1 MGLELYFYDTNF
13 YKKGIENI
21 LYYNAVANK
30 YNDMMDKIQAN
41 YP

>member
-1 MGLELYFYDTNF
+1 MVVEMYFKILIFT
-13 YKKGIENI
+13 KTGIENI